1 MHDSDCMNVFL
12 ELLSKQQAEKLK
24 SRESQKMLVS
34 DVVCVVVVCDVVCDD
49 MDGDEGSCKVE

>member
-34 DVVCVVVVCDVVCDD
+34 DVVCVVVVCDD

>member
-24 SRESQKMLVS
+24 SRESQKMMMLVS
-34 DVVCVVVVCDVVCDD
+34 DVVCVVVVCDD